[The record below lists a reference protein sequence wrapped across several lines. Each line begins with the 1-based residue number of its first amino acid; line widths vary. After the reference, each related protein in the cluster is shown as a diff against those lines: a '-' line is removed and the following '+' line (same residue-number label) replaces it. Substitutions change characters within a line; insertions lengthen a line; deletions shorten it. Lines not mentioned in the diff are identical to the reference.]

1 MRLKSSFLTVT
12 VKPEVLE
19 IRGWSHCF
27 SETISFDLKK
37 NLLKLNQGN
46 TSYDGYLT
54 ELNLPW
60 SIVQCNRFSPF

>member
-1 MRLKSSFLTVT
+1 MNEFFFELILTTRLVFFAFLTVT

-37 NLLKLNQGN
+37 KFVEIESGKH
-46 TSYDGYLT
+46 
-54 ELNLPW
+54 
-60 SIVQCNRFSPF
+60 

>member
-37 NLLKLNQGN
+37 KFVEIESGKH
-46 TSYDGYLT
+46 
-54 ELNLPW
+54 
-60 SIVQCNRFSPF
+60 